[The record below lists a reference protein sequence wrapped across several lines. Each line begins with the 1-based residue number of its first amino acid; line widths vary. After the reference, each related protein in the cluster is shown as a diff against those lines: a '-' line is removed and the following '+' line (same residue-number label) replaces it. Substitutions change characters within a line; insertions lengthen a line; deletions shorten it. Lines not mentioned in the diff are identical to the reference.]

1 MMNEEVINA
10 GIKGYEYGAELYFK
24 DLGYKHVCSQYEKF
38 SIRYTV
44 IWAVTQYIMNTT
56 DQFKGFVV
64 SSSQTQGPK
73 CEASGKQSS
82 QNNEYYNAS
91 SFPNPVAFY
100 KGKWYWD
107 FYEVL
112 DKRTGHVIRPVISEY
127 HAKQLYR
134 SV

>member
-10 GIKGYEYGAELYFK
+10 GIKGYEHGAELYFK
-24 DLGYKHVCSQYEKF
+24 DSGYKHVCSQYERF
-38 SIRYTV
+38 SVQYAV

-64 SSSQTQGPK
+64 SSSQTQSPK
-73 CEASGKQSS
+73 CEASGKQNKLKSK
-82 QNNEYYNAS
+82 
-91 SFPNPVAFY
+91 PIVFY
-100 KGKWYWD
+100 KGRWYYSYD
-107 FYEVL
+107 ALMDVTCDDL
-112 DKRTGHVIRPVISEY
+112 IRPVISEY